1 LLIVSKNNQIKL
13 NMTLTKHNKRRKEMT
28 HTQQKF
34 NAVQYKQ
41 TTREQWNSAAE
52 AWHRWAPLLSRWLG
66 PATETMLDMCGVTN
80 GSRVLDVAAGA
91 GEQTLT
97 VAKRIGETGHVL
109 ATDISPNILEFAH
122 TSAKLAGFNNVR
134 TQVLDGENLTEL
146 EADPFDAVISR
157 VGLIYFPD
165 QQKALHGMKQQL
177 RNDGKVAA
185 MVYSTAERNPFF
197 SIPVSIIRRR
207 ANLPAPLPG
216 QPGPFSLGGEGSLE
230 KAFADAGFRNIEVK
244 TINAPVRLTSAAEC
258 LQFEQESFGALHQM
272 LSGLS
277 DAEQDEAWNE
287 IEEALGQFET
297 NGQFEGPCE
306 IMVAV
311 GAK

>member
-1 LLIVSKNNQIKL
+1 MTGNPPEFDAIK
-13 NMTLTKHNKRRKEMT
+13 
-28 HTQQKF
+28 
-34 NAVQYKQ
+34 YKQ
-41 TTREQWNSAAE
+41 TTLQQWNSAAA
-52 AWHRWAPLLSRWLG
+52 AWHRWGPLLSRWLG
-66 PATETMLDMCGVTN
+66 PATETMLDMCNITT

-91 GEQTLT
+91 GEQTVAT
-97 VAKRIGETGHVL
+97 AKRVGKTGHVL
-109 ATDISPNILEFAH
+109 ATDISPNILGYAETA
-122 TSAKLAGFNNVR
+122 AKLAGFSNIY
-134 TQVLDGENLTEL
+134 TKVLDGERLLEL

-165 QQKALHGMKQQL
+165 QQKALTGMKHQL
-177 RNDGKVAA
+177 RNDGKIAA

-216 QPGPFSLGGEGSLE
+216 QPGPFSLGGEDKLE
-230 KAFADAGFRNIEVK
+230 KAIVEAGFRNVEVER
-244 TINAPVRLTSAAEC
+244 INAPVRLSSAAEC

-277 DAEQDEAWNE
+277 DGEQDGAWNE
-287 IEEALGQFET
+287 IEEALGQFQI

-306 IMVAV
+306 MLVAV
-311 GAK
+311 GTK